1 MKYEVKVNLTDKD
14 LYSFLMYHNY
24 HGAQGKLG
32 ILVAALAFVAA
43 VVTFGRVEMMYTI
56 LYVVCG
62 VVFLVYTPL
71 SLKLKSKKQ
80 FILVPDL
87 KEEMTYTFADEGI
100 TSSMKDQSVSVK
112 WINLFKIV
120 GTKEYLYMYSDRLH
134 ASIIPKSAIKPEDY
148 EGLLE
153 FMTLKAPKGK
163 VKIK

>member
-1 MKYEVKVNLTDKD
+1 MKYEVKVNLNDKD

-32 ILVAALAFVAA
+32 ILVAVLAVVAA
-43 VVTFGRVEMMYTI
+43 IVTFGRVETMYTI
-56 LYVVCG
+56 LYAVCA

-80 FILVPDL
+80 FVLVPDL

-100 TSSMKDQSVSVK
+100 TSSMKEQSVSVK

-120 GTKEYLYMYSDRLH
+120 GTKDYLYVYTDRLH
-134 ASIIPKSAIKPEDY
+134 ASIIPKAAIKPEDY

-153 FMTLKAPKGK
+153 FMSLKAPKGK